1 MPYSTTGYDELGP
14 SEGYTNV
21 SVRASGPYQISTP
34 ARANESLAFIRHQ
47 ATANVTEAQ
56 VTGAAQDTTVTVEL
70 TEEVIAQ
77 GQQPEGAQNGTE
89 NGTQTGTG
97 TEDSTSEIGNVTD
110 GSGSGENVTD
120 TSGTDGTTDTQN
132 ALANPTALAGEPT
145 AAES

>member
-1 MPYSTTGYDELGP
+1 VPYSTTGYDELGT

-56 VTGAAQDTTVTVEL
+56 VVGADDSPVTVEL

-77 GQQPEGAQNGTE
+77 GQQPEGAQNDTE
-89 NGTQTGTG
+89 NDTQTGTG
-97 TEDSTSEIGNVTD
+97 TEDSTSDIGNVTD

-132 ALANPTALAGEPT
+132 ALSNPTALAGEPT
-145 AAES
+145 AAEP